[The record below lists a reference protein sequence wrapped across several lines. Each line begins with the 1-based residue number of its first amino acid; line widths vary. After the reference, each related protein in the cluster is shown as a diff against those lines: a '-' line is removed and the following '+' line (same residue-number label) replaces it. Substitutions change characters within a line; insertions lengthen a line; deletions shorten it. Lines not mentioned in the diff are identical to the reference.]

1 MSEKPPL
8 GVKLCIITS
17 TKFLDSGGTEIR
29 VEFVCSQAFTY
40 ESVEEAIREAQL
52 EEAEL
57 VEEKKSQESN
67 TVIREAQLEEAELVE
82 EKRTHNT
89 MEYISGCI
97 EKKVCFFSKHY
108 LTIFIL
114 SF

>member
-8 GVKLCIITS
+8 GAKLCPITS

-40 ESVEEAIREAQL
+40 ESVEEA
-52 EEAEL
+52 EL
-57 VEEKKSQESN
+57 VEEKKTQESN

-82 EKRTHNT
+82 EKRTQESNT
-89 MEYISGCI
+89 LIIRWSTSVDGLRRRY
-97 EKKVCFFSKHY
+97 V
-108 LTIFIL
+108 
-114 SF
+114 SFQSII

>member
-8 GVKLCIITS
+8 GAKLCIITS
-17 TKFLDSGGTEIR
+17 TKFLDSGGTEMR

-57 VEEKKSQESN
+57 GEEKKTQESN

-82 EKRTHNT
+82 EKRTQESNT
-89 MEYISGCI
+89 LIIRWSTSVDGLRRRY
-97 EKKVCFFSKHY
+97 V
-108 LTIFIL
+108 
-114 SF
+114 SFQSII